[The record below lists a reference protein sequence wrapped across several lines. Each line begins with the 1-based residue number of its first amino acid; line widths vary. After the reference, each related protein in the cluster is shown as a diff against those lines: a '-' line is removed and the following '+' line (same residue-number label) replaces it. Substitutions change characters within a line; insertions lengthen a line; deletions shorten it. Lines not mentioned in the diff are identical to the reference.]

1 MYKQINIT
9 WFVAVSL
16 ILHAI
21 FFMQYQGQSALDFKE
36 SPDSLN
42 VVISRKIIQLHLSNN
57 TADVNLPASKNKAK
71 VNKTL
76 TSKQKEKP
84 VKPTENLA
92 ETKADKDSK
101 KKNHEDPKELKT
113 SNVTQSEQQVRQREN
128 VRNIYLEKVLRKI
141 EKNKFYPSLARR
153 RNMQDR
159 VEVSFTLL
167 ESDRVSNIEMNG
179 RYKVLR
185 HAAKSAILN
194 ALPFTKPPAELRLP
208 FKVKYSMAF
217 NLE

>member
-9 WFVAVSL
+9 WFVAISL
-16 ILHAI
+16 ILHAV
-21 FFMQYQGQSALDFKE
+21 FFTQYQGQSSIAFKE

-57 TADVNLPASKNKAK
+57 TTDVNLPASKNKEK
-71 VNKTL
+71 LNKTL
-76 TSKQKEKP
+76 TSKPKEKP
-84 VKPTENLA
+84 AKPTGNIA
-92 ETKADKDSK
+92 ETKADKDSNN
-101 KKNHEDPKELKT
+101 KNHKAPKELKT
-113 SNVTQSEQQVRQREN
+113 SNVTQSEQQVRQRDN

-167 ESDRVSNIEMNG
+167 ESGRVANIEMNG

-185 HAAKSAILN
+185 YAAKSAILN
-194 ALPFTKPPAELRLP
+194 ALPFTKPPSELRLP